1 MPMGIA
7 SAVGWVARVLVPEMQ
22 KIALLYNPASGTSR
36 ERRIARV
43 ESAAGVLR
51 SEGHDVLT
59 FPTESSDLISQQIDR
74 LLRDEFTNFIVCGGD
89 GTVHGVLQALVEAG
103 DGVTLGII
111 PFGSGNLLAKDLG
124 IPRHPQRAAR
134 ALLTAQPV
142 PTTVACM
149 EYRTATGETAR
160 RYWIAAAGVGADAH
174 VICKINY
181 SFKARYGIY
190 AYYAEAARQLLLA
203 RYKFPPFVVE
213 FQEAGSNLQRRE
225 VVTQIVAERIEY
237 FRRCLAVEKNGNS
250 SGRISE
256 DLHVVLFKTPDPM
269 RYLNYGVRLLG
280 NLAGMAPGRVRDV
293 ELVRVREI
301 SCREL
306 RLDESLPDGW
316 KGERQGSGEIFAEA
330 DGEFLGTLPVKI
342 QILPATLSLLRPM
355 RARQSS

>member
-1 MPMGIA
+1 
-7 SAVGWVARVLVPEMQ
+7 MQ
-22 KIALLYNPASGTSR
+22 KIALLYNPASGTGR

-51 SEGHDVLT
+51 GEGHDVLT
-59 FPTESSDLISQQIDR
+59 FPTQSSDSVSQQIDR

-103 DGVTLGII
+103 DDVTLGII

-124 IPRHPQRAAR
+124 IPRHPLRAAR
-134 ALLTAQPV
+134 ALLTAQPI

-149 EYRTATGETAR
+149 EFRTATGEMAR
-160 RYWIAAAGVGADAH
+160 RYWIVAAGVGADAH
-174 VICKINY
+174 VICKINHT
-181 SFKARYGIY
+181 FKARYGVY

-213 FQEAGSNLQRRE
+213 FQENDSGSGTGATRRE
-225 VVTQIVAERIEY
+225 VVTQIVAERIDY
-237 FRRCLAVEKNGNS
+237 FGRCLATQKNGAG

-256 DLHVVLFKTPDPM
+256 DLHVVLFKTPDPL
-269 RYLNYGVRLLG
+269 RYLTYGVRLLS
-280 NLAGMAPGRVRDV
+280 NLVGVPPGKIRDV

-301 SCREL
+301 TCREL
-306 RLDESLPDGW
+306 DPEESLPECW
-316 KGERQGSGEIFAEA
+316 KGVRQGSGEIFAEA
-330 DGEFLGTLPVKI
+330 DGELLGALPVKI

-355 RARQSS
+355 RAGSPSK

>member
-1 MPMGIA
+1 
-7 SAVGWVARVLVPEMQ
+7 MQ

-59 FPTESSDLISQQIDR
+59 FPTQSSDSVSQQIER

-103 DGVTLGII
+103 DDVTLGII

-124 IPRHPQRAAR
+124 IPRHPLRAAR
-134 ALLTAQPV
+134 ALLTAQPI
-142 PTTVACM
+142 PTTVASM
-149 EYRTATGETAR
+149 EFRTATGEMAR
-160 RYWIAAAGVGADAH
+160 RYWIVAAGVGADAH
-174 VICKINY
+174 VICKINH

-213 FQEAGSNLQRRE
+213 FHESGSSTTRRE
-225 VVTQIVAERIEY
+225 VVTQIVAERIDY
-237 FRRCLAVEKNGNS
+237 FGRCLAAQKNGNG
-250 SGRISE
+250 SGRVSE
-256 DLHVVLFKTPDPM
+256 DLHVVLFKTPNAL
-269 RYLNYGVRLLG
+269 RYLTYGTRLLA
-280 NLAGMAPGRVRDV
+280 NLMGVPPGKIQDV

-301 SCREL
+301 TCREL
-306 RLDESLPDGW
+306 RPEEPLPAGW
-316 KGERQGSGEIFAEA
+316 KGHRQGSGEIFAEA
-330 DGEFLGTLPVKI
+330 DGEFLGSLPVKI
-342 QILPATLSLLRPM
+342 QIQPATLSLLRPM
-355 RARQSS
+355 RVGSNK